1 MKCPKCG
8 NVSFDHLDNC
18 MKCSRDLS
26 ADRNELNL
34 LDFRPE
40 VPFLLGSL
48 VGEMQGGGVQ
58 QDLSFTQ
65 ETEIELGGLNMGEPP
80 ATEGSIDMPGA
91 GSSEEL
97 SLSEIAM
104 DDLETIEASALGDA
118 AVEELELGDLAE
130 LSGEEADQAE
140 EDDGFL
146 GLEFEEDEP
155 AADDVADGNVGFVA
169 AGGDHACRQLGE
181 ARAQSDDRQ
190 PDDARAHAQQRGDLD
205 RKRSDPCAS
214 GRRRDQAVDRQRI
227 DRGARNREAEVHLR
241 RTRRTAE
248 SQSSRSLYQY

>member
-34 LDFRPE
+34 MDFRPE

-65 ETEIELGGLNMGEPP
+65 ETEIELGGLDMGAPLAP
-80 ATEGSIDMPGA
+80 EGSIDMLEEAGVTGA
-91 GSSEEL
+91 GSSDEL
-97 SLSEIAM
+97 SLSEIAL

-118 AVEELELGDLAE
+118 AVEELQLGDLAE
-130 LSGEEADQAE
+130 LSGEDAGPAE

-146 GLEFEEDEP
+146 GLEFEEDESADDFADLEEVLTSEP
-155 AADDVADGNVGFVA
+155 AAEPEAAPADPGDAVELDLNEDDLSALAKELEGQLDSEE
-169 AGGDHACRQLGE
+169 GGKKKG
-181 ARAQSDDRQ
+181 
-190 PDDARAHAQQRGDLD
+190 
-205 RKRSDPCAS
+205 
-214 GRRRDQAVDRQRI
+214 AVDELEL
-227 DRGARNREAEVHLR
+227 DLEDD
-241 RTRRTAE
+241 
-248 SQSSRSLYQY
+248 

>member
-65 ETEIELGGLNMGEPP
+65 ETEIELGGLDMGEPP
-80 ATEGSIDMPGA
+80 AAEASIDMPEAEGETGE

-118 AVEELELGDLAE
+118 AAEELHLGDLAE
-130 LSGEEADQAE
+130 LSDEDAGPAE

-146 GLEFEEDEP
+146 GLEFEEGES
-155 AADDVADGNVGFVA
+155 AADDFADLEEV
-169 AGGDHACRQLGE
+169 LTSE
-181 ARAQSDDRQ
+181 
-190 PDDARAHAQQRGDLD
+190 P
-205 RKRSDPCAS
+205 
-214 GRRRDQAVDRQRI
+214 
-227 DRGARNREAEVHLR
+227 EAEPEAASADPGDALELDLNEDDLSALAKELEDHLD
-241 RTRRTAE
+241 TEEVGKKKGAGDDLE
-248 SQSSRSLYQY
+248 LEFEDD